1 MKHDTEDTEDTEDA
15 VSNVD
20 DLVVA
25 EDLDDTEDRIEFLLE
40 YFRQSPLKAENVLGT
55 YDQAYRCSGVSSL
68 RKFLTGVA
76 TRPDFPPDM
85 QLRAVES
92 LLSFQEHPETID
104 DDDSDSF
111 KQIKADANAGVSQRN
126 AGRVAGAVQVL
137 IGLIERTNC
146 SWGDGCMP
154 TLLKYKA
161 IVMLARYGR
170 KAMDEKV
177 ERFMNDLITTNRLE
191 AEFRYKLVRRLEHE
205 KYVSTDIYGNMLLSF
220 LGHTPNPTTL
230 RILSAQNLLAGDFDK
245 TISKDVILIQVLIFA
260 CDEEL
265 DTFVR
270 ADAADTLIGFGNEDD
285 AAEGRRILDELG
297 TRHGGLGI
305 YNNHQNVHAESIESS
320 IDGGI
325 EKLKVIA
332 DGPLESFEECRR
344 KVTCI
349 WDNLLDDKERDKN
362 VKIADTA
369 FDRINYDSRLFRG
382 LDLKTLFQMV
392 CTVIANEENPETKS
406 ELYKRCA
413 EEILD
418 MANTCS
424 SGMASRMI
432 NVLSGFGSFQL
443 AISFK
448 EQIQSNF
455 VGRLNALVK
464 LIGQKAESGNHPF
477 FDACNTD
484 IVHLWMMKDTPFDV
498 PTDARSRSAQ
508 FADDIGNRDDTLAIP
523 RALPALPV
531 DRTTHVPS
539 HQESRKTRVAKWLEL
554 FDDEERRREERAAR
568 EDFVGN
574 LLTEFDASCPSRLRF
589 SLFMTYAFSSLR
601 SQMEEEFRQFVTPDE
616 FELYMRDALA
626 FYEGC

>member
-1 MKHDTEDTEDTEDA
+1 MKHDTEDAEENA

-25 EDLDDTEDRIEFLLE
+25 EDLDDTEDRIEFLFE

-76 TRPDFPPDM
+76 TRPNFPPDM

-111 KQIKADANAGVSQRN
+111 KQIKADANACVSQRN

-137 IGLIERTNC
+137 IGLIGRTNC

-161 IVMLARYGR
+161 IVMLARHGG
-170 KAMDEKV
+170 KATDEKV

-332 DGPLESFEECRR
+332 DGPLESFDECRR
-344 KVTCI
+344 KVTCE
-349 WDNLLDDKERDKN
+349 WDALDDKERNKN

-484 IVHLWMMKDTPFDV
+484 IVHLWMMNKDTPFDV

-523 RALPALPV
+523 QALPALQV
-531 DRTTHVPS
+531 GRTTHVPS
-539 HQESRKTRVAKWLEL
+539 HQESRKTRVAKWLES
-554 FDDEERRREERAAR
+554 FGDEERRREERAAR
-568 EDFVGN
+568 EDFAEN
-574 LLTEFDASCPSRLRF
+574 LLTEFDASCPYRLRF